1 MWRCL
6 LALMIS
12 LTITPVSGQVRNLF
26 PSESNPLNFSQ
37 AGEEAFNSNT
47 PNGSFDNLGTIKIP
61 RSDTTLD
68 GRIDTVYDEIVVRNY
83 ENYWD
88 VLMPGCSW
96 YCGGLVER
104 ITASSV
110 LPAQGDFT
118 YDAKNAGDF
127 SYKTAWVEGVKGPGI
142 GEYLEYAFAPESSRV
157 HEIKIANGYIKSE
170 KAYKENA
177 RVKRLK
183 LYHNGKAY
191 AILNLKDERSEQV
204 FTVGPFGFEYYKLD
218 DEKRPT
224 KSWTLRFEILEVYPG
239 TRFTD
244 TAISE
249 IHFMGY
255 DEH

>member
-1 MWRCL
+1 MLRCL
-6 LALMIS
+6 LPFVIS
-12 LTITPVSGQVRNLF
+12 LAIIPAAGQIKNLY
-26 PSESNPLNFSQ
+26 PSSTRTLNFSP
-37 AGEEAFNSNT
+37 AGEEAFNTNV
-47 PNGSFDNLGTIKIP
+47 PNGFFDNLGEISAP
-61 RSDTTLD
+61 RLDTTAN
-68 GRIDTVYDEIVVRNY
+68 GRIDTVYEKIVFRAY

-96 YCGGLVER
+96 YCGGRVEK
-104 ITASSV
+104 ITASSA
-110 LPAQGDFT
+110 LSQQGDFK
-118 YDAKNAGDF
+118 YDAKNAGDL

-142 GEYLEYAFAPESSRV
+142 GEYLQYEFAPESARV
-157 HEIKIANGYIKSE
+157 HEIKIANGYIRSE
-170 KAYKENA
+170 KAWKENA

-183 LYHNGKAY
+183 LYHNGKVY

-204 FTVGPFGFEYYKLD
+204 FTVGPFGFEYYQLD
-218 DEKRPT
+218 DDKKPT
-224 KSWTLRFEILEVYPG
+224 KSWTLRFEIAEVYPG